1 MAEESK
7 PQYPR
12 GDVRRLLR
20 LALAMAE
27 LERPTLNTLAAETGH
42 HKQTILDDMPRLREQ
57 FELTALSNG
66 DGPGSKL
73 DMLRQQVQ
81 QLKEHVVI
89 LSVSVRQT
97 HLDHTILPRA
107 PQNHAHLQGFS
118 KRLVKSPWFGI
129 RA

>member
-1 MAEESK
+1 MYLELGRMAEESK

-57 FELTALSNG
+57 LGVMVEKEGSEYRLR
-66 DGPGSKL
+66 DWGP
-73 DMLRQQVQ
+73 
-81 QLKEHVVI
+81 VVKK
-89 LSVSVRQT
+89 
-97 HLDHTILPRA
+97 A
-107 PQNHAHLQGFS
+107 
-118 KRLVKSPWFGI
+118 GI
-129 RA
+129 RKFLKGQMG

>member
-1 MAEESK
+1 MILYKYYNAENGLKAIES
-7 PQYPR
+7 
-12 GDVRRLLR
+12 RRLGFR
-20 LALAMAE
+20 SPE
-27 LERPTLNTLAAETGH
+27 YFNDP
-42 HKQTILDDMPRLREQ
+42 

-118 KRLVKSPWFGI
+118 KRLVKSQWFGI